1 MFADTNVRDHPSFVA
16 RARSQPCLCP
26 IPCIVDTHRVGTPT
40 CVEFESITNLS
51 VPLYLSLSLP
61 STHTLRTVPIF
72 FYFRRTYACTHVGTC
87 SYSVSFLLGSGING
101 TGEEWTGGGRGLFV
115 GIIGR
120 FEGGKEVVE
129 VDLKERILG
138 RK

>member
-1 MFADTNVRDHPSFVA
+1 MFVPDSMHRRYTPRRYPNLCRVRINNES
-16 RARSQPCLCP
+16 LCP
-26 IPCIVDTHRVGTPT
+26 
-40 CVEFESITNLS
+40 S
-51 VPLYLSLSLP
+51 LSLSLSP
-61 STHTLRTVPIF
+61 FHPHFTYTPVPIF
-72 FYFRRTYACTHVGTC
+72 FYFRRTYACTHIGTC

-101 TGEEWTGGGRGLFV
+101 TGEEWTGGRRGLFV